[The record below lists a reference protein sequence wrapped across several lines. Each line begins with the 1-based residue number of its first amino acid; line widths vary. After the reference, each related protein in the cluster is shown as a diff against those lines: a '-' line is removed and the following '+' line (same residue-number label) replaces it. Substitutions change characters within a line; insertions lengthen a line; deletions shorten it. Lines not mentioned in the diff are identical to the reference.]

1 MNGHSVFGLPA
12 PTAVVLRDLADERV
26 RQNRLWNR
34 EPGRWLL
41 SDEAKLVV
49 LVEEVGEVARAI
61 HDREET
67 DHLREELIQIAA
79 VAVAWAETLSPGAGR

>member
-1 MNGHSVFGLPA
+1 MRLDDVPI
-12 PTAVVLRDLADERV
+12 PTARVLREVAAERD

-61 HDREET
+61 HDREGN
-67 DHLREELIQIAA
+67 DRLREELIQIAA
-79 VAVAWAETLSPGAGR
+79 VCTAWAETLSPGAGR